1 MRKLIY
7 LLAVAASMTA
17 CVGERYA
24 VTSTNYSGKKSDF
37 DPQEKRVVIFNAT
50 IDVTARNVDTLN
62 ARLVKIVTNYKGY
75 VVKISDKQST
85 VRVPAVHLENA
96 LSEISKSGRVKG
108 ISKTGMDVTE
118 EFKDYTIRLENASKA
133 RDRYLELLAKAEN
146 VEATLKVEKEL
157 ERLNGEIE
165 LLKGKLG
172 RLQHL
177 ADYSTIEVNITQKHK
192 LGILGHVFVGVYKG
206 VKWLFVRD

>member
-1 MRKLIY
+1 MSKLTYFLVIIT
-7 LLAVAASMTA
+7 LMTA

-37 DPQEKRVVIFNAT
+37 EPVEKRIVIFNAS
-50 IDVTARNVDTLN
+50 IDVTVRNADTLN
-62 ARLVKIVTNYKGY
+62 ARLVKIVNRYQGY

-85 VRVPAVHLENA
+85 VRVPAIHLESA
-96 LSEISKSGRVKG
+96 LSEISRSGRVKG

-118 EFKDYTIRLENASKA
+118 EYKDYAIRLENASKA

-165 LLKGKLG
+165 LLKGKIG

-177 ADYSTIEVNITQKHK
+177 ADHSTIEVNITQKHK
-192 LGILGHVFVGVYKG
+192 LGVLGHVFVGLYKG
-206 VKWLFVRD
+206 VRWLFVRD

>member
-1 MRKLIY
+1 MSKLIY
-7 LLAVAASMTA
+7 SLAIISLMTA

-24 VTSTNYSGKKSDF
+24 VSSATYSDKKSDF
-37 DPQEKRVVIFNAT
+37 DSAKKRVVIFNAS
-50 IDVTARNVDTLN
+50 IYVTVRNADTLN
-62 ARLVKIVTNYKGY
+62 ARLVKIVNRYQGY
-75 VVKISDKQST
+75 VVKISEKQST
-85 VRVPAVHLENA
+85 VRVPAQYLEST
-96 LSEISKSGRVKG
+96 LSAISGTGRVKG

-118 EFKDYTIRLENASKA
+118 EYQDYTIRLENASKA

-165 LLKGKLG
+165 LLKGKIG

-192 LGILGHVFVGVYKG
+192 LGVLGHVFVGFYKG

>member
-1 MRKLIY
+1 MNKLIY
-7 LLAVAASMTA
+7 SLALVALMTA
-17 CVGERYA
+17 CVGERYVMSGVA
-24 VTSTNYSGKKSDF
+24 PSGKADDF
-37 DPQEKRVVIFNAT
+37 QPAGERVVIFNAT
-50 IDVTARNVDTLN
+50 VDVTVWNADTLN
-62 ARLVKIVTNYKGY
+62 ARLMKIVTHYQGY
-75 VVKISDKQST
+75 VVKLSSKHST
-85 VRVPAVHLENA
+85 VRVPAAHLQSA
-96 LSEISKSGRVKG
+96 LAAISSSGRVKG

-192 LGILGHVFVGVYKG
+192 LGVLGHVFVGLYKG